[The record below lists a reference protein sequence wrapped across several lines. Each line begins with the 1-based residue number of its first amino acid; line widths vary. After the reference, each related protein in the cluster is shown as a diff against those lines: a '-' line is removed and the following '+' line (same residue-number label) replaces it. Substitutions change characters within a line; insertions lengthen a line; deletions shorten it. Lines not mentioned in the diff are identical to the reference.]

1 MLIVTST
8 TTIVEITLIIFLFMV
23 LRENEKLIEAVRR
36 HKSSLSGTWLLS
48 AGLVFL
54 FLFALFYVKFNF
66 FGYGWQAFSVLV
78 FILALACLGK
88 LYVWRND
95 VLYITNQRVIRN
107 EQAGLFDKTVTEI
120 SYQDVHEITF
130 NKKGLASIVNNYGDL
145 VIRTPSE
152 NKIVFDKIPDPEKVV
167 EIINKTR
174 LQYGS
179 VKL

>member
-1 MLIVTST
+1 MI
-8 TTIVEITLIIFLFMV
+8 
-23 LRENEKLIEAVRR
+23 LRENEKLIRAIRR
-36 HKSSLSGTWLLS
+36 HKSSLGGIWSLS

-54 FLFALFYVKFNF
+54 FLFVFFYLKFNF

-78 FILALACLGK
+78 FILALVCLGK

-107 EQAGLFDKTVTEI
+107 EQASLFDKTVTEI
-120 SYQDVHEITF
+120 LYQDVHEITF

-152 NKIVFDKIPDPEKVV
+152 NKIVFEKIPDPEKVV
-167 EIINKTR
+167 EIINNTR
-174 LQYGS
+174 LQYGPP
-179 VKL
+179 KL